1 MLTEFANGIRDNAV
15 IIVIVLLFWGVWY
28 LEKIKKNTDA
38 IHYMMHREF
47 KQRFG
52 LED

>member
-1 MLTEFANGIRDNAV
+1 MLTEIANGIRDNAV
-15 IIVIVLLFWGVWY
+15 FIIIGLLFLGVWY
-28 LEKIKKNTDA
+28 LERIKKNTDA

-47 KQRFG
+47 KQRLG